1 MTRAV
6 VSKALEVV
14 ECCHEE
20 TTYKGS
26 ADKLTLSQKIC
37 IFFFFFEFDYFRS
50 ETFWLHVVLS
60 CVTAQQ
66 IHEIPAALCK

>member
-6 VSKALEVV
+6 VAKALEVV
-14 ECCHEE
+14 ECCHEV

-37 IFFFFFEFDYFRS
+37 IFLNLFILE
-50 ETFWLHVVLS
+50 VKLS
-60 CVTAQQ
+60 GFM
-66 IHEIPAALCK
+66 LC

>member
-6 VSKALEVV
+6 VAKALEVV

-37 IFFFFFEFDYFRS
+37 IFFKFVYFRS

>member
-6 VSKALEVV
+6 VAKALEVV

-37 IFFFFFEFDYFRS
+37 IFFEFVYFRS